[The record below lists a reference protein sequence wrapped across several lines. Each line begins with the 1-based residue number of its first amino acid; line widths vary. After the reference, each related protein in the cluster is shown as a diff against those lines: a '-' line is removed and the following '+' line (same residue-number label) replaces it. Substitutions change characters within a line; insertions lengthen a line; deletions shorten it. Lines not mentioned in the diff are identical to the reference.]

1 MSSPAVIGQSV
12 NLRAGVQLQV
22 NYAPGRSPA
31 LVFVHGGL
39 GNRWNWRSQFEYAT
53 TQGWTALTY
62 DLAGHGESTPY
73 PRYSIGRHCRD
84 LARLLQH
91 FQISDPILCC
101 HSYGVP
107 IGLEWAQRYPV
118 GGLVLIAGGS
128 HNLTPWWEVPLVKL
142 LKWSDRRSDVY
153 GAMEIFW
160 GYDFFSRRKT
170 ERYVHI
176 PTLVIT
182 GGRDPAFNHQ
192 MGSALASQF
201 RFNHHLHLPKAGHG
215 VMQDDAATV
224 NHAIAQWVTDWEGD
238 TRG

>member
-1 MSSPAVIGQSV
+1 M
-12 NLRAGVQLQV
+12 QLQV
-22 NYAPGRSPA
+22 NYTSGRQPA

-39 GNRWNWRSQFEYAT
+39 GNRWNWRSQFEYAA

-84 LARLLQH
+84 LHRLLQH
-91 FQISDPILCC
+91 FQISAPILCC

-128 HNLTPWWEVPLVKL
+128 HNLTPWWEFPLVKL
-142 LKWSDRRSDVY
+142 LKWSDRQSEVY

-170 ERYVHI
+170 ERYIHI

-182 GGRDPAFNHQ
+182 GGRDPAFNAQ
-192 MGSALASQF
+192 MGAELARQF
-201 RFNHHLHLPKAGHG
+201 RFNHHLHFSKAGHG
-215 VMQDDAATV
+215 VMQDYAAAV
-224 NHAIAQWVTDWEGD
+224 NHAIAQWVAAWEGVT
-238 TRG
+238 TR